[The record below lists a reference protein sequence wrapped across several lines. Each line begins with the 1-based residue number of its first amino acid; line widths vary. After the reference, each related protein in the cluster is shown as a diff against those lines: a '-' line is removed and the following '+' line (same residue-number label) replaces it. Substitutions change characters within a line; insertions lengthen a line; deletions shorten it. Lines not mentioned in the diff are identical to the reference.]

1 MAIVD
6 VGESKRQDYIR
17 RTKDVGKLINAIPIC
32 PYSVDVDFDELEH
45 ILERYSKREGGL
57 HLNPDFQRG
66 HVWTEEQQISY
77 IENFI
82 RGAVGDTGRTITFTC
97 SDFQGFRNKDS
108 DIIGFYVVDGLQRLT
123 AVQRF
128 MNDEFKVFHHID
140 GGVNK
145 DFFKGTG
152 FRINGLKGLCF
163 NVFRMQSKKEVL
175 DYYIAMNSGGTV
187 HTDAEIK
194 RVIKMRD
201 ELK

>member
-1 MAIVD
+1 MSDKVED
-6 VGESKRQDYIR
+6 SRLVYIEK
-17 RTKDVGKLINAIPIC
+17 TKNIAKLIDAVPVS
-32 PYSVDVDFDELEH
+32 PYSVDVDFDEVEH
-45 ILERYSKREGGL
+45 ILNRYSEREGGL

-82 RGAVGDTGRTITFTC
+82 RGAVGDTGRTITLSC
-97 SDFQGFRNKDS
+97 SDFQGRREKHS
-108 DIIGFYVVDGLQRLT
+108 DMAGFYVIDGLQRLT

-128 MNDEFKVFHHID
+128 MNDEFKIFHHIN
-140 GGVNK
+140 GGVDK

-152 FRINGLKGLCF
+152 FRIGGMKGLSF
-163 NVFRMQSKKEVL
+163 NVFRMQTKKEVL

-187 HTDAEIK
+187 HSEDEIQ
-194 RVIKMRD
+194 RVKKMRD